1 MINTGLKY
9 VLKQLLFVFIIFLLA
24 LLFFAVGLM
33 VGYGIIGSGD
43 NATSILSIDKWQA
56 LFDKFT
62 G

>member
-43 NATSILSIDKWQA
+43 NVTSILSIDKWQA